1 MVAKVVAEAE
11 GVEARAR
18 AWLSANDEPP
28 QPPEEEDAQMKGQL
42 AEAARAAER
51 LAIARARM
59 AEERASLE
67 ASEQAVL
74 LNAIFTIFAIF
85 AST

>member
-1 MVAKVVAEAE
+1 
-11 GVEARAR
+11 
-18 AWLSANDEPP
+18 
-28 QPPEEEDAQMKGQL
+28 MKGQL

-67 ASEQAVL
+67 ASEQEAAKLEREGV
-74 LNAIFTIFAIF
+74 NRDTGSHKFQI
-85 AST
+85 